1 MSSKCGAG
9 KKGWQNVGEPGS
21 EVPRASSP
29 WPGGPPSG
37 TDDLAV
43 TGGEGCGPHFHSK
56 VTGPALRLRAS

>member
-1 MSSKCGAG
+1 M
-9 KKGWQNVGEPGS
+9 WGS
-21 EVPRASSP
+21 LGVRYP
-29 WPGGPPSG
+29 GPPAPGLVGHHQG